1 MFSVILLNIKFQCRG
16 PVKRNLQK
24 LNLRVP
30 ELARRKRSPEI
41 ASRKWDIIAANE
53 LSTATPNDHNC
64 PIETP
69 GKAMC
74 GCL

>member
-1 MFSVILLNIKFQCRG
+1 M
-16 PVKRNLQK
+16 
-24 LNLRVP
+24 P

-41 ASRKWDIIAANE
+41 ASRKWDIIGANE